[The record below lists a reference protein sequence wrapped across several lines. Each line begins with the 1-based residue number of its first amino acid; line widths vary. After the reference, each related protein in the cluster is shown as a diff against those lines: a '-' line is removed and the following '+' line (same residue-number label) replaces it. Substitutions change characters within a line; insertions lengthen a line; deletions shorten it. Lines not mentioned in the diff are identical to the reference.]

1 MTVLATVVSDAGKIR
16 IRPGIVTLPIPC
28 RRRKTVRGLQPAVF
42 LMALGA
48 HLRADIRH
56 PQERAVGIVVRTVA
70 GRTLELTVAVK
81 FQPGIKGTWTG
92 ELVILGSK
100 TRRKLEGDGVVI
112 SEIRAGQASA
122 RRYTCRTPAH
132 DNRIPSTEHVPECDG
147 SIVAAQAEDRVT
159 RRLTRLRNG
168 RTAAVRYI
176 RSLRRATIPHRP
188 TASSRMWRM
197 TEFADLVGRSGPHA
211 PRTGR
216 R

>member
-1 MTVLATVVSDAGKIR
+1 MTVLATVVGDAGKIR

-112 SEIRAGQASA
+112 PEICAGK
-122 RRYTCRTPAH
+122 TPALRH
-132 DNRIPSTEHVPECDG
+132 ACISAAHHHCVGPVDHFAECDRAIVATQAQNRISCWLAG
-147 SIVAAQAEDRVT
+147 
-159 RRLTRLRNG
+159 LGNG
-168 RTAAVRYI
+168 R
-176 RSLRRATIPHRP
+176 RA
-188 TASSRMWRM
+188 
-197 TEFADLVGRSGPHA
+197 
-211 PRTGR
+211 
-216 R
+216 